1 MPLSVYVPF
10 IIAAMYQRD
19 KEDLWLVW
27 SAAYPHFDDKS
38 FISFTEFCDKSLG
51 VQTKISDTPR
61 EKMFKDA
68 EDILKK
74 IRGE

>member
-1 MPLSVYVPF
+1 MYVPL
-10 IIAAMYQRD
+10 ITEALYQRE
-19 KEDLWLVW
+19 KEDLWIVW
-27 SAAYPHFDDKS
+27 AAAYPHFDKDN
-38 FISFTEFCDKSLG
+38 FITFTEFCDKSLS
-51 VQTKISDTPR
+51 VKTKISDTPR